1 MRTVNQVDLDA
12 LAAARRAEWE
22 RLDELSQRR
31 RLTGEEVDELVARY
45 QAASADLADIKTS
58 AGRTPQGD
66 HVSTML
72 ARARLALTG
81 ASDNVLRQLPRFFL
95 HQLPAALHRV
105 RWTTLAIALA
115 FLATAALSAAWIAGD
130 PAVVATL
137 GSEAQLE
144 QYAEEEFTD
153 YYTEN
158 PAAVFAGMVW
168 TNNAWI
174 AAQCV
179 LFGVTG
185 LFPLYV
191 LVQNAVG
198 VGTAAA
204 VMTAY
209 DRLDVMILYILP
221 HGLLELTCIFVAA
234 AAGLHVFWAWVA
246 PGPRT
251 RGAALAAEGRALATV
266 AIGLVFALAIAGAV
280 EGFVTG
286 QPWPWWLKIGIGAL
300 ALGVLLF
307 WMLVL
312 GRRAARAGETGDLTE
327 YEAGTPTLVAG

>member
-1 MRTVNQVDLDA
+1 MDLDA
-12 LAAARRAEWE
+12 LTTVRRAEWE
-22 RLDELSQRR
+22 RLDELSKRR
-31 RLTGEEVDELVARY
+31 RLSGAEVDELIARY

-66 HVSTML
+66 HVSTIL
-72 ARARLALTG
+72 SRARLALTG
-81 ASDNVLRQLPRFFL
+81 ASDDALRQLPRFFL
-95 HQLPAALHRV
+95 HQLPAALYRV

-115 FLATAALSAAWIAGD
+115 FLATAALSAAWISGD
-130 PAVVATL
+130 PALVATL
-137 GSEAQLE
+137 GSDAQLE
-144 QYAEEEFTD
+144 QYAEHEFTE

-185 LFPLYV
+185 VFPLYV

-251 RGAALAAEGRALATV
+251 RGAALAAEGRALASV
-266 AIGLVFALAIAGAV
+266 AIGLVFALALAGAV

-300 ALGVLLF
+300 ALAVLLF

-327 YEAGTPTLVAG
+327 YEVGTPTLVAG